1 MLIFLKNNKPFVWLT
16 SINLISKFG
25 DRLFYTAMLTAAISL
40 PNSSLAITIVS
51 ASETLPILL
60 SLFLGVVA
68 DKQTQKINQL
78 IKNSIFRTFMYLGIG
93 LLFQYPQTL
102 ILIILASILNLIS
115 DISGNYSTALF
126 SPFTKALIKSEDM
139 QEAQGFIN
147 VGTQLVSVISTFV
160 GASLLTIYTK
170 SSLAMINASIFFI
183 VTFLYWFSQPS
194 LKVQE
199 KTIKVNE
206 REETFS
212 LVRDN
217 IYNIFSERH
226 VLINIIQLAM
236 LNGFFGGLTPLFALF
251 IKNNNDLLS
260 FSNATKIAL
269 LSGIITTSMILGN
282 SLTTKVLNKY
292 SIFHI
297 NLWSDLLI
305 LIVGVGF
312 IVNNIWMIFFA
323 NSSLAFLLGAVSPRF
338 SADIVNRYPIERIGG
353 IITAMNAFLVIM
365 PPLTSL
371 LFPILA
377 TVSPLFAYTT
387 LIFYALLLIGISLW
401 LSRKVKEY

>member
-1 MLIFLKNNKPFVWLT
+1 
-16 SINLISKFG
+16 
-25 DRLFYTAMLTAAISL
+25 
-40 PNSSLAITIVS
+40 
-51 ASETLPILL
+51 
-60 SLFLGVVA
+60 
-68 DKQTQKINQL
+68 
-78 IKNSIFRTFMYLGIG
+78 
-93 LLFQYPQTL
+93 
-102 ILIILASILNLIS
+102 
-115 DISGNYSTALF
+115 
-126 SPFTKALIKSEDM
+126 
-139 QEAQGFIN
+139 
-147 VGTQLVSVISTFV
+147 
-160 GASLLTIYTK
+160 
-170 SSLAMINASIFFI
+170 
-183 VTFLYWFSQPS
+183 
-194 LKVQE
+194 
-199 KTIKVNE
+199 
-206 REETFS
+206 
-212 LVRDN
+212 
-217 IYNIFSERH
+217 
-226 VLINIIQLAM
+226 M
-236 LNGFFGGLTPLFALF
+236 LNGFFGGLTPLFAFF

-353 IITAMNAFLVIM
+353 IITAINAFLVIM